1 MLNYEILGQLRVS
14 GRPGVSA
21 PRARKVETLLSVLL
35 AKSNQVVTTEHL
47 IGEIWGENPPA
58 RASAALYVYVSQL
71 RKLLRGSINGT
82 GGTEENAVES
92 PVVTSPRGYSLHV
105 GTGELDADRFTRL
118 YEQGRALHH
127 DRSYGQAASVL
138 REATNL
144 WRGEVFGGFTDSPD
158 VQAYAALLEE
168 TRLECLELLM
178 ETELL
183 IGRHREV
190 VGQLSALAKEHTLRE
205 TFYEYL
211 MTALLRSNRRA
222 EALET
227 FASARQNLV
236 RQLGIEPGS
245 SLRKLHH
252 SILVG
257 ELSDAV

>member
-1 MLNYEILGQLRVS
+1 MMNYEILGQIRVS
-14 GRPGVSA
+14 GRPGVRA
-21 PRARKVETLLSVLL
+21 PRARKIETLFAVLL
-35 AKSNQVVTTEHL
+35 AKNNQVVTAEHL

-71 RKLLRGSINGT
+71 RKLLRGTSADA
-82 GGTEENAVES
+82 EDS

-105 GTGELDADRFTRL
+105 GIDELDADRFTRL
-118 YEQGRALHH
+118 YQQGRALHS
-127 DRSYGQAASVL
+127 DRGYGQAAAVL
-138 REATNL
+138 RDAANQ
-144 WRGEVFGGFTDSPD
+144 WRGPAFGGFTDSPD
-158 VQAYAALLEE
+158 VQGYATLLEE
-168 TRLECLELLM
+168 SRLECLELLM

-183 IGRHREV
+183 IGHHREV

-236 RQLGIEPGS
+236 QQLGIEPGS

-257 ELSDAV
+257 EMSDAV

>member
-1 MLNYEILGQLRVS
+1 MMNYEILGQIRVS

-21 PRARKVETLLSVLL
+21 PRARKIETLLAALL
-35 AKSNQVVTTEHL
+35 AKNNQVVTTEHL

-71 RKLLRGSINGT
+71 RKLLRGNG
-82 GGTEENAVES
+82 ESDES

-105 GTGELDADRFTRL
+105 GIDELDADRFTRL
-118 YEQGRALHH
+118 YQEGRALYW
-127 DRSYGQAASVL
+127 DRGYGQAAKVL
-138 REATNL
+138 RQAADL
-144 WRGEVFGGFTDSPD
+144 WRGEAFGGFTDSPD
-158 VQAYAALLEE
+158 VQAYATLLEE
-168 TRLECLELLM
+168 SRLECLELLM

-236 RQLGIEPGS
+236 QQLGIEPGS

>member
-1 MLNYEILGQLRVS
+1 MLNYEILGQIRVS
-14 GRPGVSA
+14 GRPGVCA
-21 PRARKVETLLSVLL
+21 PRARKIETLLSVLL
-35 AKSNQVVTTEHL
+35 AKNNQVVTAEHL
-47 IGEIWGENPPA
+47 IGEIWGEHPPA

-71 RKLLRGSINGT
+71 RKLLRGNSKDA
-82 GGTEENAVES
+82 EES

-105 GTGELDADRFTRL
+105 GIDELDSDRFTRL
-118 YEQGRALHH
+118 YEQGRTLHW
-127 DRSYGQAASVL
+127 DRSYGQAAKVL

-144 WRGEVFGGFTDSPD
+144 WRGPAFGGFTDSSD
-158 VQAYAALLEE
+158 VQAYATLLEE
-168 TRLECLELLM
+168 SRLGCLELLM

-205 TFYEYL
+205 TFTEYL
-211 MTALLRSNRRA
+211 MTALARSNRRA

-236 RQLGIEPGS
+236 QQLGIEPGS

-257 ELSDAV
+257 EMSDAV

>member
-1 MLNYEILGQLRVS
+1 MMNYEILGQIRVS

-21 PRARKVETLLSVLL
+21 PRARKIETLLAVLL
-35 AKSNQVVTTEHL
+35 AKNNQVVTTEYL
-47 IGEIWGENPPA
+47 IGEIWGEHPPA

-71 RKLLRGSINGT
+71 RKLLRGT
-82 GGTEENAVES
+82 GEADES

-105 GTGELDADRFTRL
+105 GIDELDADRFTRL
-118 YEQGRALHH
+118 YQEGRALHW
-127 DRSYGQAASVL
+127 DRSYGQAATVL
-138 REATNL
+138 RQAADL
-144 WRGEVFGGFTDSPD
+144 WRGDAFGGFTDSPD
-158 VQAYAALLEE
+158 LQAYASLLEE
-168 TRLECLELLM
+168 SRLECLELLM

-236 RQLGIEPGS
+236 QQLGIEPGS

>member
-1 MLNYEILGQLRVS
+1 MDYEILGQMRVG

-21 PRARKVETLLSVLL
+21 PRARKIETLLAVLL
-35 AKSNQVVTTEHL
+35 ARHNQVVTTEHL
-47 IGEIWGENPPA
+47 INELWGENPPA

-71 RKLLRGSINGT
+71 RKLLRGT
-82 GGTEENAVES
+82 GGDADDS

-105 GTGELDADRFTRL
+105 GIDELDADRFTRL
-118 YEQGRALHH
+118 FQQGRALYW
-127 DRSYGQAASVL
+127 DRSYKEAATVL
-138 REATNL
+138 RGATNL
-144 WRGEVFGGFTDSPD
+144 WRGEAFGGFADSPD
-158 VQAYAALLEE
+158 VQTYASLLEE
-168 TRLECLELLM
+168 SRLECLELLM

-227 FASARQNLV
+227 FASARHHLV
-236 RQLGIEPGS
+236 QQLGIEPGS
-245 SLRKLHH
+245 SLRKLHQ

-257 ELSDAV
+257 EMSDAV

>member
-1 MLNYEILGQLRVS
+1 MNYEVLGQMRVG

-21 PRARKVETLLSVLL
+21 PRARKIETLLAVLL
-35 AKSNQVVTTEHL
+35 ARHNQVATTEHL
-47 IGEIWGENPPA
+47 INELWGENPPA

-71 RKLLRGSINGT
+71 RKLLRGT
-82 GGTEENAVES
+82 GDDADDS

-105 GTGELDADRFTRL
+105 GIDELDADRFTHL
-118 YEQGRALHH
+118 YQQGRTLYW
-127 DRSYGQAASVL
+127 DRSYKEAATVL
-138 REATNL
+138 RAAANL
-144 WRGEVFGGFTDSPD
+144 WRGDAFGGFTDSPD

-168 TRLECLELLM
+168 SRLECLELLM

-190 VGQLSALAKEHTLRE
+190 VGQLSALAKEHRLRE

-227 FASARQNLV
+227 FASARHHLV
-236 RQLGIEPGS
+236 QQLGIEPGS

-257 ELSDAV
+257 EMSDAV

>member
-1 MLNYEILGQLRVS
+1 MLNFEILGQIRVS
-14 GRPGVSA
+14 GGPGVGA
-21 PRARKVETLLSVLL
+21 PRARKTETLLAVLL
-35 AKSNQVVTTEHL
+35 AKNNQVVTTEHL
-47 IGEIWGENPPA
+47 IDQLWGDHPPA

-71 RKLLRGSINGT
+71 RKLLRGTSGH
-82 GGTEENAVES
+82 GKQS
-92 PVVTSPRGYSLHV
+92 PVVTSPRGYLLRV
-105 GTGELDADRFTRL
+105 GPDELDADRFTRL
-118 YEQGRALHH
+118 YRQGRELHR
-127 DRSYGQAASVL
+127 DRSYGQAANVL
-138 REATNL
+138 RQATEL
-144 WRGEVFGGFTDSPD
+144 WRGPAFGGFTDSPV

-168 TRLECLELLM
+168 SRLECLELLM
-178 ETELL
+178 EAELL

-227 FASARQNLV
+227 FASARQHLV
-236 RQLGIEPGS
+236 QQLGIEPGS
-245 SLRKLHH
+245 SLRKLHQ

>member
-1 MLNYEILGQLRVS
+1 MNYEILGQIRVS

-21 PRARKVETLLSVLL
+21 PRARKIETLLAALL
-35 AKSNQVVTTEHL
+35 AKNNQVVTTEHL

-71 RKLLRGSINGT
+71 RKLLRGT
-82 GGTEENAVES
+82 GESDES

-105 GTGELDADRFTRL
+105 GIDELDADRFTRL
-118 YEQGRALHH
+118 YQEGRALHW
-127 DRSYGQAASVL
+127 DRSYGQAAKVL
-138 REATNL
+138 RQAADL
-144 WRGEVFGGFTDSPD
+144 WRGEAFGGFTDSPD

-168 TRLECLELLM
+168 SRLECLELLM

-236 RQLGIEPGS
+236 QQLGIEPGS

>member
-1 MLNYEILGQLRVS
+1 MNYEILGQMRIS

-21 PRARKVETLLSVLL
+21 PRARKIETLLAVLL

-71 RKLLRGSINGT
+71 RKLLRGT
-82 GGTEENAVES
+82 GDDADDN

-105 GTGELDADRFTRL
+105 GIDELDADRFTRL
-118 YEQGRALHH
+118 YEEGRALHR
-127 DRSYGQAASVL
+127 DRSYPQAAAIL
-138 REATNL
+138 REAANL
-144 WRGEVFGGFTDSPD
+144 WRGPAFGGFTDSPD

-168 TRLECLELLM
+168 RRLECLELLM

-236 RQLGIEPGS
+236 QQLGIEPGS

-252 SILVG
+252 NILVG
-257 ELSDAV
+257 S

>member
-1 MLNYEILGQLRVS
+1 MMNYEILGQIRVS

-21 PRARKVETLLSVLL
+21 PRARKIETLLAALL
-35 AKSNQVVTTEHL
+35 AKNNQVVTTEHL
-47 IGEIWGENPPA
+47 IGEIWGEHPPA

-71 RKLLRGSINGT
+71 RKLLRGT
-82 GGTEENAVES
+82 GESDES

-105 GTGELDADRFTRL
+105 GIDELDADRFTRL
-118 YEQGRALHH
+118 YQEGRALHW
-127 DRSYGQAASVL
+127 DRSYGQAAKVL
-138 REATNL
+138 RQAAGL
-144 WRGEVFGGFTDSPD
+144 WRGEAFGGFTDSPD
-158 VQAYAALLEE
+158 VQAYATLLEE
-168 TRLECLELLM
+168 SRLECLELLM

-236 RQLGIEPGS
+236 QQLGIEPGS

>member
-1 MLNYEILGQLRVS
+1 MNYEILGQMRIS

-21 PRARKVETLLSVLL
+21 PRARKIETLLTVLL
-35 AKSNQVVTTEHL
+35 AKNNQVVTTEHL

-71 RKLLRGSINGT
+71 RKLLRGT
-82 GGTEENAVES
+82 GDDGDEN
-92 PVVTSPRGYSLHV
+92 PVVTSPRGYSLHI
-105 GTGELDADRFTRL
+105 GIDELDADRFTRL
-118 YEQGRALHH
+118 YEEGRALHR
-127 DRSYGQAASVL
+127 DRGYGQAAAIL
-138 REATNL
+138 REAANL
-144 WRGEVFGGFTDSPD
+144 WRGPAFGGFTDSPD

-168 TRLECLELLM
+168 RRLECLELLM

-236 RQLGIEPGS
+236 QQLGIEPGS

-257 ELSDAV
+257 S

>member
-1 MLNYEILGQLRVS
+1 MMNYEILGQIRVS

-21 PRARKVETLLSVLL
+21 PRARKIETLLAALL
-35 AKSNQVVTTEHL
+35 AKNNQVVTTEHL

-71 RKLLRGSINGT
+71 RKLLRGT
-82 GGTEENAVES
+82 GEADES

-105 GTGELDADRFTRL
+105 GIDELDADRFTRL
-118 YEQGRALHH
+118 YQEGRALHW
-127 DRSYGQAASVL
+127 DRSYGQAATVL
-138 REATNL
+138 RRAADL
-144 WRGEVFGGFTDSPD
+144 WRGEAFGGFTDSPD
-158 VQAYAALLEE
+158 VQAYATLLEE
-168 TRLECLELLM
+168 SRLECLELLM

-236 RQLGIEPGS
+236 QQLGIEPGS

>member
-1 MLNYEILGQLRVS
+1 MNYEILGQIRVS

-21 PRARKVETLLSVLL
+21 PRARKIETLLAVLL

-71 RKLLRGSINGT
+71 RKLLRGT
-82 GGTEENAVES
+82 PADAEDS

-105 GTGELDADRFTRL
+105 GIDELDADRFTRL
-118 YEQGRALHH
+118 YQEGRALHW
-127 DRSYGQAASVL
+127 DRSYGQAATVL
-138 REATNL
+138 RHAASL
-144 WRGEVFGGFTDSPD
+144 WRGPAFGGFTDSPD
-158 VQAYAALLEE
+158 VQAYATLLEE

-236 RQLGIEPGS
+236 QQLGIEPGV
-245 SLRKLHH
+245 SLRKLHQ

-257 ELSDAV
+257 EMSDAV

>member
-1 MLNYEILGQLRVS
+1 MMNYEILGQIRVS

-21 PRARKVETLLSVLL
+21 PRARKIETLLAVLL

-71 RKLLRGSINGT
+71 RKLLRGT
-82 GGTEENAVES
+82 PADAEDS

-105 GTGELDADRFTRL
+105 GIDELDADRFTRL
-118 YEQGRALHH
+118 YQEGRALHW
-127 DRSYGQAASVL
+127 DRSYGQAATVL
-138 REATNL
+138 RHAASL
-144 WRGEVFGGFTDSPD
+144 WRGPAFGGFTDSPD
-158 VQAYAALLEE
+158 VQAYATLLEE

-236 RQLGIEPGS
+236 QQLGIEPGV
-245 SLRKLHH
+245 SLRKLHQ

-257 ELSDAV
+257 EMSDAV

>member
-1 MLNYEILGQLRVS
+1 MMNYEILGQIRVS

-21 PRARKVETLLSVLL
+21 PRARKIETLLAALL
-35 AKSNQVVTTEHL
+35 AKNNQVVTTEHL

-71 RKLLRGSINGT
+71 RKLLRGT
-82 GGTEENAVES
+82 GESDES

-105 GTGELDADRFTRL
+105 GIDELDADRFTRL
-118 YEQGRALHH
+118 YQEGRALHW
-127 DRSYGQAASVL
+127 DRSYGQAAKVL
-138 REATNL
+138 RQAADL
-144 WRGEVFGGFTDSPD
+144 WRGEAFGGFTDSPD

-168 TRLECLELLM
+168 SRLECLELLM

-236 RQLGIEPGS
+236 QQLGIEPGS

>member
-1 MLNYEILGQLRVS
+1 MNYEILGQLTVG

-21 PRARKVETLLSVLL
+21 PRARKIETLLAVLL
-35 AKSNQVVTTEHL
+35 AKRNQVATTEHL
-47 IGEIWGENPPA
+47 IGELWGENPPA

-71 RKLLRGSINGT
+71 RKLLRGT
-82 GGTEENAVES
+82 GDDDS
-92 PVVTSPRGYSLHV
+92 PVETSPRGYSLHV
-105 GTGELDADRFTRL
+105 GIDELDADRFTRL
-118 YEQGRALHH
+118 YQHGRALYW
-127 DRSYGQAASVL
+127 DRSYQEAATVL
-138 REATNL
+138 REAAGL
-144 WRGEVFGGFTDSPD
+144 WRGEAFGGFIDSPD

-168 TRLECLELLM
+168 SRLECLELLM

-190 VGQLSALAKEHTLRE
+190 VGQLSALAKEHSLRE
-205 TFYEYL
+205 TFYEFL

-227 FASARQNLV
+227 FASARHHLV
-236 RQLGIEPGS
+236 QQLGIEPGS

-257 ELSDAV
+257 EMSDAV

>member
-1 MLNYEILGQLRVS
+1 MDYQILGQLQVG

-21 PRARKVETLLSVLL
+21 PRARKIETLLAVLL
-35 AKSNQVVTTEHL
+35 VKRNQVATTEHL
-47 IGEIWGENPPA
+47 IGELWGEHPPA

-71 RKLLRGSINGT
+71 RKLLRGT
-82 GGTEENAVES
+82 GDDAEDS
-92 PVVTSPRGYSLHV
+92 PVVTSPRGYSLV
-105 GTGELDADRFTRL
+105 VTDGELDADRFTRR
-118 YEQGRALHH
+118 YERGRALYW
-127 DRSYGQAASVL
+127 DRNYKEAAKVL
-138 REATNL
+138 REAANL
-144 WRGEVFGGFTDSPD
+144 WRGEAFGGFTDSPD
-158 VQAYAALLEE
+158 VQAYATLLEE
-168 TRLECLELLM
+168 SRLECLELLM

-227 FASARQNLV
+227 FASARQHLV
-236 RQLGIEPGS
+236 QQLGIEPGS

-257 ELSDAV
+257 EMSDAV